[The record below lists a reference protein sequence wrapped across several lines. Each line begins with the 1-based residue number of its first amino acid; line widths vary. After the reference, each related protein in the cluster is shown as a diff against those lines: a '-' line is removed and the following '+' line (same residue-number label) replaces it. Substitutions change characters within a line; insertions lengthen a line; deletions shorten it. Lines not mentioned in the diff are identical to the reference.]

1 MRTYDYI
8 MAMKEENALMEE
20 DMSEDDSDLSSDE
33 RIDLDS
39 PEKTRFTI
47 CRERIP
53 EVYVVQYFF
62 SCVLFKVPQGMCL
75 RLFAIQI

>member
-33 RIDLDS
+33 KKL
-39 PEKTRFTI
+39 
-47 CRERIP
+47 
-53 EVYVVQYFF
+53 
-62 SCVLFKVPQGMCL
+62 
-75 RLFAIQI
+75 

>member
-33 RIDLDS
+33 SIDLDS
-39 PEKTRFTI
+39 PEKTRFAI

-53 EVYVVQYFF
+53 EVYVVQYSFLV
-62 SCVLFKVPQGMCL
+62 SVHSSTSLH
-75 RLFAIQI
+75 LFAIQI